1 MATANE
7 TRIRSRT
14 VSGLGVGRSAA
25 VAPLALVRPV
35 PAIPAH
41 AQPLRDPSDAPEAL
55 ALARRA
61 LAEVAAELDERAATA
76 PGALGDVLRSTS
88 DMATDP
94 ELADRVRA
102 LIEEGQGPALAVDG
116 AVAEVVALLTAAGGL
131 FAERS
136 TDLRS
141 VRDHAVARILGL
153 PAPGLPELRE
163 PSVVCAVD
171 LSPADTASL
180 DLTKVAALVTESGG
194 PTGHTAIIAR
204 QLGIPC
210 VVRASGATLIP
221 EGTVVAVD
229 AANGTVTVDPD
240 EALVDSLRARAENE
254 RALADD
260 TAPGATADG
269 RPVALLANVGTVHDI
284 EQLGPSAAEGVGL
297 FRTEV
302 LFLDAV
308 QAPSRERQTPV
319 YARALASTQ
328 GARTVVR
335 TLDAGSDKPLAFA
348 TQDDQEEEENPAL
361 GVRGYRLVRTLPELL
376 EEQLAALGEATRA
389 LPPAD
394 RPSVWAM
401 APMISTPDEART
413 FARLAR
419 AHGVQTVGAMIE
431 VPAAALRA
439 SSILAEVDF
448 VSIGTNDL
456 AQYTMAADRLSGGLA
471 DLLDPWQPAVLD
483 LVAATARAGTAA
495 RKPVGVCG
503 ESASDPLMA
512 LALTGMGVTSLSM
525 SAPALPAVRHALRRH
540 TLARCRA
547 IAEAALSAPTAAEAR
562 RAALAL
568 ADPEVATLL
577 GLGVSESGRGGL
589 RCP

>member
-1 MATANE
+1 MNQP
-7 TRIRSRT
+7 RT
-14 VSGLGVGRSAA
+14 VSGLGVGRSGA
-25 VAPLALVRPV
+25 VAPLVLVRSAPV
-35 PAIPAH
+35 IPPEARR
-41 AQPLRDPSDAPEAL
+41 PLDPSDAPAAL

-61 LAEVAAELDERAATA
+61 LAEVAADLAERAAAA

-88 DMATDP
+88 GMAADP
-94 ELADRVRA
+94 ELADRVRDR
-102 LIEEGQGPALAVDG
+102 IEDGQGPAVAVDG
-116 AVAEVVALLTAAGGL
+116 AIAEIMALLTAAGGL

-136 TDLRS
+136 TDLTS

-153 PAPGLPELRE
+153 PAPGLSGLRG

-210 VVRASGATLIP
+210 VVRATGATRIP

-229 AANGTVTVDPD
+229 AANGTVTADPGP
-240 EALVDSLRARAENE
+240 ALVDSLRARAESE
-254 RALADD
+254 RGLAED
-260 TAPGATADG
+260 TSPGATEDG

-284 EQLGPSAAEGVGL
+284 ERLGPSAAEGVGL

-308 QAPSRERQTPV
+308 RAPSREEQTPV
-319 YARALASTQ
+319 YARAFAAVK

-335 TLDAGSDKPLAFA
+335 TLDAGADKPLAFA
-348 TQDDQEEEENPAL
+348 AQEDEENPAL
-361 GVRGYRLVRTLPELL
+361 GVRGYRLVRTVPDLL
-376 EEQLAALGEATRA
+376 EEQLAALGGATRA
-389 LPPAD
+389 LPPAE
-394 RPSVWAM
+394 RARIWVM
-401 APMISTPDEART
+401 APMISTADEART

-419 AHGVQTVGAMIE
+419 AHGIRTVGAMIE

-439 SSILAEVDF
+439 ASILAEVDF
-448 VSIGTNDL
+448 VSVGTNDL
-456 AQYTMAADRLSGGLA
+456 AQYTMAADRTGGDLA

-483 LVAATARAGTAA
+483 LVAATARAGERA

-503 ESASDPLMA
+503 ESAADPLMA

-525 SAPALPAVRHALRRH
+525 SAPALPAVRHALRH
-540 TLARCRA
+540 HSLARCRA
-547 IAEAALSAPTAAEAR
+547 IAEAASAAPTAVEAR

-568 ADPEVATLL
+568 ADARFTVPVA
-577 GLGVSESGRGGL
+577 V
-589 RCP
+589 

>member
-1 MATANE
+1 MTTADQP
-7 TRIRSRT
+7 RT
-14 VSGLGVGRSAA
+14 TSGLGVGRSAA
-25 VAPLALVRPV
+25 VAPLAVVRPAPLIPPDALRLSD
-35 PAIPAH
+35 PADAGPA
-41 AQPLRDPSDAPEAL
+41 RETAL
-55 ALARRA
+55 RA
-61 LAEVAAELDERAATA
+61 LAEVADEFLRRATGA

-88 DMATDP
+88 GMAADP
-94 ELADRVRA
+94 DLADRISAR
-102 LIEEGQGPALAVDG
+102 ISRGEGPAAAVDG
-116 AVAEVVALLTAAGGL
+116 AVGEIIALLSAAGGL

-180 DLTKVAALVTESGG
+180 DLTRVAALVTESGG

-210 VVRASGATLIP
+210 VVRAAGVTLIP
-221 EGTVVAVD
+221 EGTLVAVD
-229 AANGTVTVDPD
+229 AATGTVTADPD
-240 EALVDSLRARAENE
+240 DSLIGSLRARARTE
-254 RALADD
+254 RALAED

-269 RPVALLANVGTVHDI
+269 RPVALLANVGTVEDI

-308 QAPSRERQTPV
+308 RAPSRDRQTPV
-319 YARALASTQ
+319 YTRALAAAR
-328 GARTVVR
+328 GAATTIR
-335 TLDAGSDKPLAFA
+335 TLDAGADKPLAFA
-348 TQDDQEEEENPAL
+348 RQEPEENPAL
-361 GVRGYRLVRTLPELL
+361 GVRGHRLVRTMPELL
-376 EEQLAALGEATRA
+376 EEQLAALGAATRA
-389 LPPAD
+389 LPSAD
-394 RPSVWAM
+394 RGRVRVM
-401 APMISTPDEART
+401 APMVSTAEEARV

-419 AHGVQTVGAMIE
+419 AHGVETVGVMIE

-439 SSILAEVDF
+439 ASFLAEVDF
-448 VSIGTNDL
+448 VSVGTNDL
-456 AQYTMAADRLSGGLA
+456 AQYTMAADRLTGGLH

-483 LVAATARAGTAA
+483 LVAMVARAGTAA
-495 RKPVGVCG
+495 DKPVGVCG

-512 LALTGMGVTSLSM
+512 LALTGLGVTSLSM

-540 TLARCRA
+540 SFARCA
-547 IAEAALSAPTAAEAR
+547 QIAEAALSARSAPEAR
-562 RAALAL
+562 AAALAL
-568 ADPEVATLL
+568 ADPDVIGLL
-577 GLGVSESGRGGL
+577 RLDDAGA
-589 RCP
+589 

>member
-1 MATANE
+1 MTTANQP
-7 TRIRSRT
+7 RT

-25 VAPLALVRPV
+25 VAPLVLVRAA
-35 PAIPAH
+35 PAIPPDARR
-41 AQPLRDPSDAPEAL
+41 PLDPAEAPAAL
-55 ALARRA
+55 GLARRA
-61 LAEVAAELDERAATA
+61 LAEVAADFTERAAAA

-88 DMATDP
+88 GMAADP

-102 LIEEGQGPALAVDG
+102 RIEEGQGPAVAVDG
-116 AVAEVVALLTAAGGL
+116 AIAEIIALLTAAGGL

-136 TDLRS
+136 TDLTS
-141 VRDHAVARILGL
+141 VRDHTVARVLGL
-153 PAPGLPELRE
+153 PAPGLPELRG

-210 VVRASGATLIP
+210 VVRAAGATRIP

-229 AANGTVTVDPD
+229 AANGTITPDPGQ
-240 EALVDSLRARAENE
+240 ALVDSLRARAEGE
-254 RALADD
+254 RALAED
-260 TAPGATADG
+260 TSPGATADG
-269 RPVALLANVGTVHDI
+269 HPVALLANVGTVDDI
-284 EQLGPSAAEGVGL
+284 ERLGPSAAEGVGL

-308 QAPSRERQTPV
+308 RAPSREQQTPV
-319 YARALASTQ
+319 YAHAFAAAK

-335 TLDAGSDKPLAFA
+335 TLDAGADKPLAFA
-348 TQDDQEEEENPAL
+348 TQEDEENPAL

-389 LPPAD
+389 LPAAD
-394 RPSVWAM
+394 RAQVWVM
-401 APMISTPDEART
+401 APMISTPEEARI

-419 AHGVQTVGAMIE
+419 AHGIETVGAMIE

-439 SSILAEVDF
+439 DAILAEVDF
-448 VSIGTNDL
+448 VSLGTNDL
-456 AQYTMAADRLSGGLA
+456 AQYTMAADRLDGALT
-471 DLLDPWQPAVLD
+471 DLLDPWQPAVLS
-483 LVAATARAGTAA
+483 LVAATARAGTAT

-512 LALTGMGVTSLSM
+512 LVLTGLGVTSLSM
-525 SAPALPAVRHALRRH
+525 SAPALPAVRHALRH
-540 TLARCRA
+540 HPLSQCRA
-547 IAEAALSAPTAAEAR
+547 MAEAALSAPTAPQAR
-562 RAALAL
+562 QAALTLTA
-568 ADPEVATLL
+568 PEVTTLL
-577 GLGVSESGRGGL
+577 GLGGERRG
-589 RCP
+589 

>member
-1 MATANE
+1 MTTANR
-7 TRIRSRT
+7 TRIQPRIQPRT

-25 VAPLALVRPV
+25 VAPLLLVRPV
-35 PAIPAH
+35 PAIPPD
-41 AQPLRDPSDAPEAL
+41 AQRLRDPSDAPEAI

-61 LAEVAAELDERAATA
+61 LAEVAAELAERAAAA
-76 PGALGDVLRSTS
+76 PGALADVLRSTS
-88 DMATDP
+88 DMAADP

-102 LIEEGQGPALAVDG
+102 LIEDGQGPAVAVDE
-116 AVAEVVALLTAAGGL
+116 AVAEIIALLTAAGGL
-131 FAERS
+131 FAERA

-141 VRDHAVARILGL
+141 VRDHAVARILGF

-180 DLTKVAALVTESGG
+180 DLAKVAALVTESGG

-210 VVRASGATLIP
+210 VVRASGATRIP

-229 AANGTVTVDPD
+229 AANGTVTADPD
-240 EALVDSLRARAENE
+240 EALVDSLRARAETE
-254 RALADD
+254 RALAED

-269 RPVALLANVGTVHDI
+269 HPVALLANVGTVHDI

-319 YARALASTQ
+319 YARAFAATK

-335 TLDAGSDKPLAFA
+335 TLDAGADKPLAFA
-348 TQDDQEEEENPAL
+348 AQEDEENPAL

-389 LPPAD
+389 LPPRD

-419 AHGVQTVGAMIE
+419 AHGVETVGAMIE

-456 AQYTMAADRLSGGLA
+456 AQYTMATDRLSGGLA

-483 LVAATARAGTAA
+483 LVAATARAGATA

-503 ESASDPLMA
+503 ESAADPLMA

-525 SAPALPAVRHALRRH
+525 SAPALPAVRHALRH
-540 TLARCRA
+540 HPLARCRA
-547 IAEAALSAPTAAEAR
+547 IAEAALSAPTAAQAR

-568 ADPEVATLL
+568 ADAQVAALL
-577 GLGVSESGRGGL
+577 GIGG
-589 RCP
+589 